1 VKVNPNTIK
10 EQLILFLR
18 CDIENP
24 AFDSQTKDYMNTPSN
39 KFGSS
44 CTVSDGFIE
53 KVAKM
58 GVMDLAC
65 SLTEAK
71 ESKMAAKK
79 TDGSKTKTIRGIAN
93 FVDANYSGT
102 EKSGECILVLCEGLS
117 AMSGVISGLTSEDRN
132 TIGVYPLK
140 GKLLNVRG
148 EAAKKIADNKEITD
162 LKKIL
167 GLENGKTYETKEDV
181 QRNLRYGKIMVMT
194 DQDLDGSHINGLCIN
209 LFHSEWASL
218 TQIPGFI
225 SFMNTPILRATKGQ
239 QKWLFYH
246 QGEYDNW
253 KRDLEARSRDS
264 SGNPTNVDKGWT
276 IKYFKGLGTS
286 TSAEFKEYFANK
298 KIVDFTHDT
307 EKSNDAIDMVF
318 NKKRPDDRKTW
329 LENYDKHAFLD
340 TNRPAV
346 SYDEFIH
353 NEMIHFSTYDCA
365 RSIPNMVDGLK
376 TSLRKIL
383 YCAFKRPLTSELKVA
398 QFSGYVSEHSSYHHG
413 EASLNAAIVAMA
425 QNFVGSNNI
434 NLLMPNGQ
442 FGTRL
447 HGGDDSA
454 SERYIFTLLNRLA
467 RSIFPDVDDAIL
479 NYIDDDGT
487 IVEPEYYVPI
497 IPFALVNGIS
507 GIGTGFSCNIQ
518 PYHPLA
524 LVDYLKRKL
533 QVGTTE
539 AIDFVPY
546 YEGFKGTV
554 ERIGDQKFAIRGTYE
569 RTDAEDKVRI
579 TELPVGSWTMPYI
592 TFLEGLVDG
601 GVDKTGKK
609 IAPVL
614 KDFKSNS
621 TEVAVDITVQFP
633 KGTLATM
640 SNEAVEKTLKLATT
654 VSTSNMHMFNAECKL
669 HKYETVA
676 EIIDDFYGVRLSTY
690 AKRKANQVEVMQ
702 RKLVKLSNRAKYIMG
717 NLNDTI
723 DLRRKSNEM
732 VVRLLEDKGFDRVDG
747 DYKYLIKM
755 PMDSVTK
762 ENVEAILKE
771 KADTE
776 EALDT
781 LKATSCETMWM
792 RELENFETEYAKYKM
807 QREAI
812 QTPAP
817 NTKGGG
823 AKEIKTGVVV
833 KRVAKKA
840 PAGK

>member
-1 VKVNPNTIK
+1 
-10 EQLILFLR
+10 
-18 CDIENP
+18 
-24 AFDSQTKDYMNTPSN
+24 
-39 KFGSS
+39 
-44 CTVSDGFIE
+44 
-53 KVAKM
+53 
-58 GVMDLAC
+58 
-65 SLTEAK
+65 
-71 ESKMAAKK
+71 
-79 TDGSKTKTIRGIAN
+79 
-93 FVDANYSGT
+93 
-102 EKSGECILVLCEGLS
+102 
-117 AMSGVISGLTSEDRN
+117 
-132 TIGVYPLK
+132 
-140 GKLLNVRG
+140 
-148 EAAKKIADNKEITD
+148 
-162 LKKIL
+162 
-167 GLENGKTYETKEDV
+167 
-181 QRNLRYGKIMVMT
+181 
-194 DQDLDGSHINGLCIN
+194 
-209 LFHSEWASL
+209 
-218 TQIPGFI
+218 
-225 SFMNTPILRATKGQ
+225 
-239 QKWLFYH
+239 
-246 QGEYDNW
+246 
-253 KRDLEARSRDS
+253 
-264 SGNPTNVDKGWT
+264 
-276 IKYFKGLGTS
+276 
-286 TSAEFKEYFANK
+286 
-298 KIVDFTHDT
+298 
-307 EKSNDAIDMVF
+307 
-318 NKKRPDDRKTW
+318 
-329 LENYDKHAFLD
+329 
-340 TNRPAV
+340 
-346 SYDEFIH
+346 
-353 NEMIHFSTYDCA
+353 
-365 RSIPNMVDGLK
+365 
-376 TSLRKIL
+376 
-383 YCAFKRPLTSELKVA
+383 
-398 QFSGYVSEHSSYHHG
+398 
-413 EASLNAAIVAMA
+413 
-425 QNFVGSNNI
+425 
-434 NLLMPNGQ
+434 
-442 FGTRL
+442 
-447 HGGDDSA
+447 
-454 SERYIFTLLNRLA
+454 
-467 RSIFPDVDDAIL
+467 
-479 NYIDDDGT
+479 
-487 IVEPEYYVPI
+487 
-497 IPFALVNGIS
+497 
-507 GIGTGFSCNIQ
+507 
-518 PYHPLA
+518 
-524 LVDYLKRKL
+524 
-533 QVGTTE
+533 
-539 AIDFVPY
+539 
-546 YEGFKGTV
+546 V